1 MKMKCYGTADRISA
15 TLRMSASQSDLIAR
29 NISLSFLKKNET
41 RSDNSSDL
49 KCFCYALEGKHFM

>member
-1 MKMKCYGTADRISA
+1 MKCYGTADRISA

-41 RSDNSSDL
+41 PYNSSDL